1 MVRTFSYKIFLTGL
15 IQFLNIFELNNLIST
30 KCYVKIIETLD
41 LWGVFLVLE
50 GYLYWKDTYA
60 VL

>member
-15 IQFLNIFELNNLIST
+15 IQFLNIFELNDLIST

-41 LWGVFLVLE
+41 LWGVF
-50 GYLYWKDTYA
+50 DTCIGRI
-60 VL
+60 LMQFCN